1 MLCYAVIR
9 IDPTRLNQNQNFIA
23 HSRKILESNLFD
35 SLMDFVFIQNTRDS
49 SEKFRKVVDPIF
61 MEVVQLY
68 TIIGNDLPQKI
79 GDLIDSGLTP
89 CIIDSLARRIPI

>member
-1 MLCYAVIR
+1 
-9 IDPTRLNQNQNFIA
+9 
-23 HSRKILESNLFD
+23 
-35 SLMDFVFIQNTRDS
+35 
-49 SEKFRKVVDPIF
+49 
-61 MEVVQLY
+61 MEVLQLY